1 MWDFCCIIECILK
14 YGRVN
19 EMKKQTKITLFV
31 FVAIVI
37 AFVVFSILASFHTHT
52 CVGDDCPVCQLID
65 NIRRLL
71 GIASF
76 ISLFCCHISVA
87 RFVSR
92 AICIR
97 DERCESPIVQRV
109 KIIS

>member
-1 MWDFCCIIECILK
+1 MHR
-14 YGRVN
+14 GVN
-19 EMKKQTKITLFV
+19 KMKKQTKITLFV
-31 FVAIVI
+31 FAAIVV

-76 ISLFCCHISVA
+76 TLFCSHVSVA
-87 RFVSR
+87 LIVSK
-92 AICIR
+92 AICINN
-97 DERCESPIVQRV
+97 ERCESPVVQRV